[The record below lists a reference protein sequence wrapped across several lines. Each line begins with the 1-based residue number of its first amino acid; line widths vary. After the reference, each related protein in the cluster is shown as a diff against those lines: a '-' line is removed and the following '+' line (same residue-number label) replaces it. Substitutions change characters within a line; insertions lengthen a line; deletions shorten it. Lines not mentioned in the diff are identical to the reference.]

1 MQTRKA
7 LAQLSK
13 GDKVY
18 EDRVNSPLLE
28 RSAEYLEQYENTE
41 THILAQQRGDE
52 MALPFLESLRRKVA
66 SMVSSPNEELP
77 VVTRFDLYTGIRKIS
92 ERSVKD
98 MGLKRMAQQLERV
111 WQADPLGSLTY
122 GQVKELVR
130 SFKDNFPRSAA
141 ADAVEAECS
150 RVGLHKLPVAKL
162 ARLASKV
169 TSQED
174 YEAIVKG
181 NKLDGD
187 RVEQVRARTL
197 IRSLVSMRSGTTDVA
212 EAVAEKLAD
221 RNASVEKAADY
232 EFTVKLLDDASSLAD
247 TIGSALD
254 QGSQEAFRDGFEDAG
269 QMMQDLSS
277 KLDQWMGGLTDVRD
291 RMQIQPEKEAPAA
304 PAKPQ
309 KPMKP
314 APTPEEMQLQNDMSD
329 AGMGKKKLLDPRTW
343 FASKGGE
350 TIKLAKM
357 AAQVADLFEAG
368 EMSEALLKL
377 SSTLAAITGQL
388 APMAPPKK
396 PMMPGMP
403 EEMPMD
409 EAPGMD
415 MGMEPPAEMGDGMV
429 QQPELEQGVDVL
441 EEIEQAADEIIQQAP
456 PQAVDYIQHEM
467 GEGHLA
473 PPGTAE
479 WGAEEILNEGHEF
492 APPTEGW
499 LQEEEQELG
508 LDPAGGEMPMPEA
521 PGMGAPPHA
530 GPGALG
536 SAAGDLPK
544 PPPTAPYPNQD
555 PEGYKQWE
563 QQHGKPKPR
572 PAPPAPGMKQSDRE
586 LMAKAPP
593 GMEDTVMK
601 LKRQYP
607 GEPEK
612 AFATAW
618 SIYNKKQGQK
628 EDAEAPAPE
637 KRPGGKGIPL
647 PKGKIKQQQEV
658 QTYAKKVTPSGG
670 GKALKASDIE
680 GKLLDG
686 KRLKVGDVSIH
697 INTSDEVEIWEKDA
711 GRACALIDIDVA
723 IADFM
728 AMTGLDKFAQ
738 AAPAAPA
745 APAPG
750 APGVSPSSPLSEIIQ
765 SGLTH
770 YKNMGMGFLPAVSQ
784 LKKDF
789 KERETEFDAPE
800 AGQLVMAVGS
810 QLWGGAQAA
819 PAEAAPGGAP
829 AEPALP
835 PSNPVMP
842 MAAGVAKDAEGKMKE
857 PAIRKPKD
865 HVSVPK
871 DVGPDSET
879 KESIPAPGGAIK
891 TQPNKEQHGKLS
903 PKELGK
909 DSEGEDLL
917 PDPGKPSA
925 EHNPADN
932 AGIKLPAKGLDKDL
946 EGEDPFKTPGLKS
959 APSPR
964 KE

>member
-13 GDKVY
+13 GGKVY

-41 THILAQQRGDE
+41 TRIIAKQQDQE
-52 MALPFLESLRRKVA
+52 MALPFLDSLRRKVA
-66 SMVSSPNEELP
+66 SMVSSPNEALP

-92 ERSVKD
+92 ERSAKD
-98 MGLKRMAQQLERV
+98 MGLRRLAQQLEHV

-122 GQVKELVR
+122 GQVKELAR
-130 SFKDNFPRSAA
+130 SFKDTFPRSAA
-141 ADAVEAECS
+141 ADAIEAECS

-162 ARLASKV
+162 ARLAGKV

-174 YEAIVKG
+174 YEAIVHA

-197 IRSLVSMRSGTTDVA
+197 IRSLVSMRSGSTDA
-212 EAVAEKLAD
+212 ADAVADKLAE

-232 EFTVKLLDDASSLAD
+232 EFSMKLLTDAQSLAD
-247 TIGSALD
+247 TIGNALD
-254 QGSQEAFRDGFEDAG
+254 QASQEAFGDGFEEAG

-291 RMQIQPEKEAPAA
+291 RMQIQPEQQAPQQA
-304 PAKPQ
+304 PAKPA
-309 KPMKP
+309 KP
-314 APTPEEMQLQNDMSD
+314 AKPPMSPEEQQLQQDKSD
-329 AGMGKKKLLDPRTW
+329 AGMGKKLFDPRTW
-343 FASKGGE
+343 FAAKGQE
-350 TIKLAKM
+350 TIKLAKS
-357 AAQVADLFEAG
+357 AAKVADLFEAG
-368 EMSEALLKL
+368 EMAESLYKF

-388 APMAPPKK
+388 APMMPKK
-396 PMMPGMP
+396 PMGPPGEMD
-403 EEMPMD
+403 MPMD
-409 EAPGMD
+409 EEPGMD

-429 QQPELEQGVDVL
+429 QQPELEQGVNVL
-441 EEIEQAADEIIQQAP
+441 EEIDQAADEIIQEAP

-499 LQEEEQELG
+499 LQEEEEELG
-508 LDPAGGEMPMPEA
+508 LAPGGDAMPMPEKLPMA
-521 PGMGAPPHA
+521 PPGGAPPHA
-530 GPGALG
+530 GPGEMHSNMEMMG
-536 SAAGDLPK
+536 
-544 PPPTAPYPNQD
+544 
-555 PEGYKQWE
+555 
-563 QQHGKPKPR
+563 
-572 PAPPAPGMKQSDRE
+572 
-586 LMAKAPP
+586 KAPP

-601 LKRQYP
+601 LKKQYP

-618 SIYNKKQGQK
+618 SIYNKNHGKQGQK
-628 EDAEAPAPE
+628 DEEAPVEE

-697 INTSDEVEIWEKDA
+697 INANDEVELWEKGA
-711 GRACALIDIDVA
+711 GRACALIDLDVA

-728 AMTGLDKFAQ
+728 GMTGLDKAAQ
-738 AAPAAPA
+738 MGAPPAAPA

-750 APGVSPSSPLSEIIQ
+750 APGVSPSSPLSEIIS

-800 AGQLVMAVGS
+800 AGMLVMAVGS
-810 QLWGGAQAA
+810 QLWGGAPAAA
-819 PAEAAPGGAP
+819 PAEGAAP
-829 AEPALP
+829 AEPAAP

-842 MAAGVAKDAEGKMKE
+842 MAAAVEKDAEGKMKE

-879 KESIPAPGGAIK
+879 KESIPTPGGAIK

-925 EHNPADN
+925 THDPKSNS
-932 AGIKLPAKGLDKDL
+932 GVSLPAKGLDKDL

-959 APSPR
+959 TPSPR